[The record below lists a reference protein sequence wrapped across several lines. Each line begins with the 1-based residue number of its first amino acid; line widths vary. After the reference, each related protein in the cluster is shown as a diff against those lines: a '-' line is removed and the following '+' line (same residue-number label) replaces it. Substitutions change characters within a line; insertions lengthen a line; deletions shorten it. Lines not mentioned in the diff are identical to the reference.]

1 MRFLFLSFL
10 ATVAVFAGSLNWLG
24 SVDQA
29 RAVAKKENKP
39 IMVFVEADHCH
50 WCAKMLRE
58 TLEEKDTIN
67 VLNRDY
73 VLVKLDIESV
83 DVQKYFSNT
92 YMTPTTYFVTANMQE
107 LLRID
112 GFVNIDSFYWYL
124 GDVDRKLKELRGK

>member
-1 MRFLFLSFL
+1 MRILLLVFL

-29 RAVAKKENKP
+29 RAAAKRSGKP
-39 IMVFVEADHCH
+39 IMVFIEAQHCP
-50 WCAKMLRE
+50 WCAKMLHQ
-58 TLEEKDTIN
+58 TLEEKDTIK

-73 VLVKLDIESV
+73 VLVKLDIESA

-112 GFVNIDSFYWYL
+112 GFVNMDSFYWYL